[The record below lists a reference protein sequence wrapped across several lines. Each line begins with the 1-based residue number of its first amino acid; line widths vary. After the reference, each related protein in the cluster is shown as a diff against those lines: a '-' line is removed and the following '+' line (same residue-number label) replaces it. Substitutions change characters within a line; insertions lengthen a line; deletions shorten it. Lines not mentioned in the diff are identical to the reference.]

1 MNHQGH
7 EGSRRESLRSKDLCR
22 VAVKLTPAK
31 NAGLQRKFPA
41 KNSSDERRAN
51 DLIRLILTWALT
63 NARGNKCRQGSAE
76 KSTTQTAG
84 AKLIGRGHSIVNR
97 RSFLLGVAGAVGFTG
112 VSRAFSES
120 AFFSGDFPKGP
131 FLPFWE
137 SLKSYRCPDWFRDA
151 KFGIWAHWSPQ
162 CVPEQGDWYARNMY
176 IQGQPQY
183 EYHVKQYGH
192 PSKFGYKDICHLWKA
207 EKWDPEALIRL
218 YKRAGA
224 EYLVALATHH
234 DNFDCWNSKHQP
246 WNCVNVGPKRDIVGT
261 WAKVARSNGLR
272 FGVSYHGTPHRT
284 WDEFLPVRYKS
295 DTTGPLAGV
304 PYDGMQTIA
313 DGKGKWWEGMDPQMI
328 NGKPHAKNTPCPE
341 FVQQFLLR
349 VQDVIDSY
357 SPDILNFDDGA
368 QFNFDAGGQSAPDL
382 GVWLGIPDLA
392 PQIMA
397 YYYNKNVQAHRGRL
411 EGVVDLKEVPEPVWG
426 TLTRDFEMSHGRSA
440 SGTTLANR
448 GMHRALAL
456 STGLSLK
463 TTHTRRPL
471 LSFPLLVDI
480 VSKNGNLLLS
490 IPLPGHG
497 EPDSDEIAFLGELAE
512 WQQVNR
518 EAIKGTRPWKI
529 YGEGP
534 STEARKICVL
544 PVGEDKV
551 RPHGHTIH
559 HKG

>member
-1 MNHQGH
+1 
-7 EGSRRESLRSKDLCR
+7 
-22 VAVKLTPAK
+22 
-31 NAGLQRKFPA
+31 
-41 KNSSDERRAN
+41 
-51 DLIRLILTWALT
+51 
-63 NARGNKCRQGSAE
+63 
-76 KSTTQTAG
+76 
-84 AKLIGRGHSIVNR
+84 VNR
-97 RSFLLGVAGAVGFTG
+97 RSFLLGVAGAFGFTE
-112 VSRAFSES
+112 VCRAFGDS
-120 AFFSGDFPKGP
+120 AFFSGDLPKGP

-176 IQGQPQY
+176 IQGQAQY
-183 EYHVKQYGH
+183 EYQVKHYGH
-192 PSKFGYKDICHLWKA
+192 PSQFGYKDICHRWKA
-207 EKWDPEALIRL
+207 ERWDPEGLIGL

-261 WAKVARSNGLR
+261 WARVARSNGLR

-284 WDEFLPVRYKS
+284 WDEFLPVRYQS
-295 DTTGPLAGV
+295 DTSGPLAGV
-304 PYDGMQTIA
+304 PYDGLQTIA
-313 DGKGKWWEGMDPQMI
+313 DGKGKWWEGMDPRML
-328 NGKPHAKNTPCPE
+328 NGTPHVKNTPCPE

-368 QFNFDAGGQSAPDL
+368 QFTFDGGGPFAPDL

-397 YYYNKNVQAHRGRL
+397 YYYNKNVQAHGGRL
-411 EGVVDLKEVPEPVWG
+411 EGVVDLKEVPEPIWG
-426 TLTRDFEMSHGRSA
+426 ALTRDFEMSMTDRLQQQPWQTEACIGHWHYDRSLLVKHAYQKA
-440 SGTTLANR
+440 S
-448 GMHRALAL
+448 
-456 STGLSLK
+456 SVI
-463 TTHTRRPL
+463 
-471 LSFPLLVDI
+471 PLLVDI

-497 EPDSDEIAFLGELAE
+497 EPDEDEMAFLDELAE
-512 WQQVNR
+512 WQKINS

-534 STEARKICVL
+534 STQAGQIASYQLAKVKFGSADIRFTTRGEALYAIALAWPTEGTVLIKSLALNSANYPGNIRKVELLGAKTELKWTRGTQGLEIRVPDVPPCKHAFAFRIL
-544 PVGEDKV
+544 A
-551 RPHGHTIH
+551 
-559 HKG
+559 

>member
-1 MNHQGH
+1 M
-7 EGSRRESLRSKDLCR
+7 
-22 VAVKLTPAK
+22 
-31 NAGLQRKFPA
+31 
-41 KNSSDERRAN
+41 
-51 DLIRLILTWALT
+51 
-63 NARGNKCRQGSAE
+63 
-76 KSTTQTAG
+76 
-84 AKLIGRGHSIVNR
+84 NR
-97 RSFLLGVAGAVGFTG
+97 RSLLLGGACALALTG
-112 VSRAFSES
+112 VSKVFGES
-120 AFFSGDFPKGP
+120 RLFQGQVPDGP
-131 FLPFWE
+131 FSPFWE

-176 IQGQPQY
+176 MQGSAQY
-183 EYHVKQYGH
+183 EYHVKHFGH
-192 PSKFGYKDICHLWKA
+192 PSQFGYKDVCHLWKA
-207 EKWDPEALIRL
+207 ERWDPEALVKL

-234 DNFDCWNSKHQP
+234 DNFDCWNSKYQP

-261 WAKVARSNGLR
+261 WAKVARANGLR

-295 DTTGPLAGV
+295 DKTGPLAGV
-304 PYDGMQTIA
+304 PYDGMQTMR
-313 DGKGKWWEGMDPQMI
+313 DGKGKWWEGMDPQML

-368 QFNFDAGGQSAPDL
+368 QFTFDAGGAFAPDL
-382 GVWLGIPDLA
+382 QVWLGIPDLA

-397 YYYNKNVQAHRGRL
+397 YYYNKNMQANHGRL

-426 TLTRDFEMSHGRSA
+426 TLTRDFEMSMADRLQAEPWQTEACIGQWHYNRTLFTNHTYQKA
-440 SGTTLANR
+440 SLII
-448 GMHRALAL
+448 
-456 STGLSLK
+456 
-463 TTHTRRPL
+463 
-471 LSFPLLVDI
+471 PLLVDI

-497 EPDSDEIAFLGELAE
+497 EPDSDEMSFLDELAE
-512 WQQVNR
+512 WQQVNS

-534 STEARKICVL
+534 STQANKISSYELSKYKFDHTDLRFTTKGEALYAIGLGWPTEGKMVIKSLAEGSANYPRQIRKVELLGAKSELKWSRGTQGLEIQVPDVPPCKYAFSFRIL
-544 PVGEDKV
+544 AS
-551 RPHGHTIH
+551 
-559 HKG
+559 